1 MNNKEIKVE
10 TKIGML
16 IAEEIGDQNFPAIGI
31 YLDNGVEKVL
41 LSTTEVDQTDKE
53 ALLRTFVYSDREF
66 GEPTEEVRFDKSFY
80 AKSYSI
86 NLETLF
92 KSIEKEKG
100 SSSLENEV
108 FVNLTY
114 GKIRK
119 TIDSDT
125 EYYDFVN
132 KFGEIPCM
140 TEETC
145 IVLEITED
153 FVFLMQENEKIP
165 FRLSKEEFRI
175 AGNPIIE

>member
-1 MNNKEIKVE
+1 MNNKEIKIE

-31 YLDNGVEKVL
+31 YLNNGVEKIL

-66 GEPTEEVRFDKSFY
+66 DKPTEEVRFDKRFY
-80 AKSYSI
+80 AKLYSI
-86 NLETLF
+86 DLETLF
-92 KSIEKEKG
+92 KSIEEEKG
-100 SSSLENEV
+100 SSSLENDV

-119 TIDSDT
+119 TIDSNT
-125 EYYDFVN
+125 EYYDFIN

-140 TEETC
+140 TGETC
-145 IVLEITED
+145 VILEITED
-153 FVFLMQENEKIP
+153 FVSLMQKSEKLP
-165 FRLSKEEFRI
+165 FRLSKKEFAI
-175 AGNPIIE
+175 AGNPIVE